1 MRYRPTSTGL
11 LIPIRPDEGYRC
23 NFPGCDWHGTKREQ
37 VAHAQFHLREH
48 EPELHELTTPVIDQ
62 IMGEGA
68 DPERQRYLEPRYSRL
83 LPQVGQKQALDPK
96 RY

>member
-1 MRYRPTSTGL
+1 
-11 LIPIRPDEGYRC
+11 
-23 NFPGCDWHGTKREQ
+23 
-37 VAHAQFHLREH
+37 
-48 EPELHELTTPVIDQ
+48 VIDQ

-68 DPERQRYLEPRYSRL
+68 DPERQRYLEQRYRRL